1 MDEVTSKY
9 QFLVRKNGFR
19 VEGSNR
25 VPVDV
30 SLRET
35 GFRVNVFGPRQLTLF
50 KDIADDGSLILE
62 STRPPETNL
71 VQYQRLVDLVA
82 RGLMSQWQPPPS
94 RKPNCRIRK
103 WAIAQT
109 RRALGGRIFEQWRR
123 LVVQADRSVWHV
135 QKAVFAAGRRTPSL
149 LHEPLLYKDKYLA
162 RDIQQYRAAAA
173 LVPIAED
180 LCICIK
186 QSESTSNT
194 DQRMDDLDQPDVQN
208 DDEFS
213 CQPTEVLECL
223 SNWQDIC
230 SPTGKKYG
238 SLSRTLMQ
246 LPGGIPSS
254 LLLNLRS
261 LFLERP
267 MTDRLELMTLLLAK
281 GSADDDDPQS
291 FPTKL
296 FMHATRGQIQ
306 NAMRKLSN
314 KIQTPLSYRRTRDV
328 RTFVGYLLDFPER
341 HHGGLSGLLR
351 KSIRWHD
358 AQGIGPAVDAS
369 DPRFIASTRTKKPP
383 IPPPQ
388 MEGVRFLETVGD
400 IMAEGELMGHCIASY
415 VNRAVTGRCYLFHV
429 ERSGQCASVE
439 VDDTGRVRQSSG
451 PSNQSNPA
459 TAYGAKLLAR
469 WGKELRSIQANIQ
482 QGTSR

>member
-35 GFRVNVFGPRQLTLF
+35 GFRVDVLGSRQLTLF
-50 KDIADDGSLILE
+50 EDIADDGSLILE

-82 RGLMSQWQPPPS
+82 RGLMSQWQPP
-94 RKPNCRIRK
+94 RNQKPNGRIRQ

-123 LVVQADRSVWHV
+123 LVVQADGAIWCV

-180 LCICIK
+180 LCICVK
-186 QSESTSNT
+186 QPESTSNT
-194 DQRMDDLDQPDVQN
+194 DLNQPEVQN

-213 CQPTEVLECL
+213 CQPAEVIECL

-281 GSADDDDPQS
+281 GSTDDDHPQS

-296 FMHATRGQIQ
+296 FMHTSRAQIQ

-314 KIQTPLSYRRTRDV
+314 KLQTPLSCRRTRDV
-328 RTFVGYLLDFPER
+328 HRFVDYLLDFPER

-358 AQGIGPAVDAS
+358 AQHAGLPVDGH
-369 DPRFIASTRTKKPP
+369 DPGFNASTRTKQPP
-383 IPPPQ
+383 IQPPQ
-388 MEGVRFLETVGD
+388 LEGVRFLETVGD

-429 ERSGQCASVE
+429 ERSGQSASVE
-439 VDDTGRVRQSSG
+439 VDDAGRVRQSSG

-459 TAYGAKLLAR
+459 TAYGAKLLTR
-469 WGKELRSIQANIQ
+469 WGQEFGSIQANIQ
-482 QGTSR
+482 PGTSR